1 MKCYPIEERDGYA
14 IICLLI
20 FVIHQLSLLTQLKN
34 HDCCCDSCCAW
45 PPTPLH
51 TQEGILRQHIGTFS
65 KSTLVTVSYEKSH
78 ALSQKNLSWKYWIG
92 GQTMAST
99 SPSACISRRGRRIR
113 REITAVFFPTNCVD
127 QPPWEL
133 VSCCQY
139 LKQFCL
145 AAFDLVF
152 SMTISRSQ
160 LAGHSRSLPAETTRT
175 RPIDHRNHP
184 LMWLGRTRLSRHWG
198 PA

>member
-34 HDCCCDSCCAW
+34 HDCCCDSWCAW

-78 ALSQKNLSWKYWIG
+78 AGIIAKESVLEVLDRRTDHGLNIAECLHFKKRQKDKKRENCCLLPHKLCRSATLGVGVLLS
-92 GQTMAST
+92 
-99 SPSACISRRGRRIR
+99 ISEAILLG
-113 REITAVFFPTNCVD
+113 CV
-127 QPPWEL
+127 
-133 VSCCQY
+133 
-139 LKQFCL
+139 
-145 AAFDLVF
+145 
-152 SMTISRSQ
+152 
-160 LAGHSRSLPAETTRT
+160 
-175 RPIDHRNHP
+175 
-184 LMWLGRTRLSRHWG
+184 
-198 PA
+198 